1 MATSGDLVAYR
12 PATPADAPAIAD
24 LHADSWRRH
33 YRGAYPE
40 SFFGDSLDED
50 RLAVWSTRLTD
61 PGDSATIVAE
71 WSGPIVGF
79 VHVILS
85 GDPGWG
91 SLVDNLHV
99 RHDFRRRGIASQ
111 LMGRAA
117 RFVDASLPGAGVYLW
132 VLEQNVQA
140 QAFYRSIGG
149 TPADR
154 RALDPPALSGV
165 DGIRFVWPDPAASL
179 VPLDGT

>member
-1 MATSGDLVAYR
+1 MATTGDIVAFR
-12 PATPADAPAIAD
+12 AATSADAVAVAD

-40 SFFGDSLDED
+40 SFFGDTLDDD
-50 RLAVWSTRLTD
+50 RRAVWSARLD
-61 PGDSATIVAE
+61 VPGDSATIVAE
-71 WSGPIVGF
+71 CSGSMVGF

-85 GDPGWG
+85 GDPEWG
-91 SLVDNLHV
+91 ALVDNLHV
-99 RHDFRRRGIASQ
+99 RHDFQRRAVASR

-117 RFVDASLPGAGVYLW
+117 SFVEASRPGSGVYLW
-132 VLEQNVQA
+132 VLDQNVGA

-149 TPADR
+149 RAADR
-154 RALDPPALSGV
+154 RALDPPALAGV

-179 VPLDGT
+179 IPLDGP